1 MHRIAVC
8 CLFHSIKN
16 VLPVFLNEIVFL
28 LICIF
33 VTSSLVNVRESL
45 LVIFVGRSLLT
56 LESITLIIAPGKKN
70 QEEKVRYFL
79 NYHFRDDLLTTL

>member
-1 MHRIAVC
+1 M
-8 CLFHSIKN
+8 
-16 VLPVFLNEIVFL
+16 PVFLNEIVFL

-56 LESITLIIAPGKKN
+56 LESITLIIAQGKKN
-70 QEEKVRYFL
+70 QERKVRYFL
-79 NYHFRDDLLTTL
+79 NYHFRNDLLTTL

>member
-1 MHRIAVC
+1 M
-8 CLFHSIKN
+8 
-16 VLPVFLNEIVFL
+16 PVFLNEIVFL